1 MIRPAIL
8 FLLVLLAINSTGL
21 AAASSGS
28 NIEDRIRAGIGY
40 IVDQYA
46 SGSAATGFLHGA
58 NGPGETQRMYSFDN
72 GIVALA
78 LSTYQQTHSSE
89 EYYSYLKAAVQFL
102 QRGQTSSGDFYQY
115 FDISNNTWGLGE
127 QLYYWNSYAL
137 MGAAYAAYTVTDAF
151 PAEKAYWTEIVNMLR
166 LCVDYWIPRTQS
178 LSGQIMFSFPG
189 QSAKADLAAN
199 AAMLVAL
206 IHIALFEYY
215 WGDVK
220 LATNYAKWSQSI
232 AIWLYSIQER
242 NATSW
247 GRGGFYHNATRT
259 LQLTFENGLAM
270 FGLNSYYKGIG
281 VLLANFHPSISD
293 LRETMMNWAAGYVE
307 ATRDSWNGPQ
317 YGRSAMGILPYP
329 KETLA
334 AASLIQAL
342 VDVWINIGGPTHL
355 PGYWSD
361 AQDLYE
367 WMTGSNELSM
377 GLQQARD
384 IHGGDGGF
392 YAGIQENGAN
402 TDSDLT
408 TTALTVY
415 AMARASYIEIF
426 EFPWP
431 PIMLASILFLAL
443 LKVRWL
449 KRDRSSK
456 QSQIRGYVGKARGDM
471 SGFDWPSF
479 IWSHAPHRFVCTQR
493 KGA

>member
-8 FLLVLLAINSTGL
+8 FLLVLVAMNSTGM
-21 AAASSGS
+21 AAASSSS

-46 SGSAATGFLHGA
+46 SGSGATGFLHGA
-58 NGPGETQRMYSFDN
+58 NGTVETQRMYSFDN

-102 QRGQTSSGDFYQY
+102 QRAQTSSGDFYEY
-115 FDISNNTWGLGE
+115 FDISNNTWGWGE

-166 LCVDYWIPRTQS
+166 LCIDYWIPRSQS
-178 LSGQIMFSFPG
+178 PSGQIMFSFPG

-215 WGDVK
+215 WGDVN

-232 AIWLYSIQER
+232 AVWLYSLQER

-270 FGLNSYYKGIG
+270 FGLNSYYKAIG
-281 VLLANFHPSISD
+281 VLLVNFHPSISD
-293 LRETMMNWAAGYVE
+293 LRESMMNWTASYAE

-342 VDVWINIGGPTHL
+342 VDVWINIGGPTHP

-361 AQDLYE
+361 AQELYE
-367 WMTGSNELSM
+367 WMTGSNELSLD
-377 GLQQARD
+377 LQQARD
-384 IHGGDGGF
+384 VRGRDGGF

-402 TDSDLT
+402 TDSYLV
-408 TTALTVY
+408 TTALAVY
-415 AMARASYIEIF
+415 AMVRASYIEVF

-431 PIMLASILFLAL
+431 PMTLASILSLAL
-443 LKVRWL
+443 LEIQWV
-449 KRDRSSK
+449 KRVSRSR
-456 QSQIRGYVGKARGDM
+456 QSHIRRSLGKATRDI
-471 SGFDWPSF
+471 SGFD
-479 IWSHAPHRFVCTQR
+479 
-493 KGA
+493 

>member
-1 MIRPAIL
+1 ML
-8 FLLVLLAINSTGL
+8 GLLAVNSTGL

-40 IVDQYA
+40 IVNQYA
-46 SGSAATGFLHGA
+46 AASAATGFLHGT
-58 NGPGETQRMYSFDN
+58 NGPIETQRMYSFDN

-102 QRGQTSSGDFYQY
+102 QRAQTGSGDFHEY
-115 FDISNNTWGLGE
+115 FDISNNTWGLGG

-137 MGAAYAAYTVTDAF
+137 MGVAYAAYTVTDAF
-151 PAEKAYWTEIVNMLR
+151 PAEKAYWTGIVNVLR
-166 LCVDYWIPRTQS
+166 LCVDYWIPRTQTPG
-178 LSGQIMFSFPG
+178 GQILFSFPG

-199 AAMLVAL
+199 AAMLAAL

-220 LATNYAKWSQSI
+220 LAANYAKWSQSI
-232 AIWLYSIQER
+232 AVWLYFLQER

-270 FGLNSYYKGIG
+270 FALNSYYKAIG
-281 VLLANFHPSISD
+281 VLLATFHPSISE
-293 LRETMMNWAAGYVE
+293 LRESMMNWTAGYVE

-334 AASLIQAL
+334 GASLIQAL
-342 VDVWINIGGPTHL
+342 VDVWINIGGPTHP

-361 AQDLYE
+361 AQELYE
-367 WMTGSNELSM
+367 WMTGSNELSLD
-377 GLQQARD
+377 LQQARD
-384 IHGGDGGF
+384 IHGEGGGF

-402 TDSDLT
+402 TDSYLT
-408 TTALTVY
+408 TTALAVY
-415 AMARASYIEIF
+415 AMVRASYIEVF

-431 PIMLASILFLAL
+431 AVSLAFVLCLPL
-443 LKVRWL
+443 LEARWV
-449 KRDRSSK
+449 KRARVSK
-456 QSQIRGYVGKARGDM
+456 QSQIRESVEKAAGHM
-471 SGFDWPSF
+471 SGFDLPSF
-479 IWSHAPHRFVCTQR
+479 IWLHAVGRFVCTYR